1 MLAGAKD
8 CISGLSLSMNQ
19 GNEMSAFP
27 VTGASPTLAGSKR
40 ARLRVPITL
49 LLATLV
55 MGSGC
60 ALPRIHLPEAKPTI
74 PPLNQNSLV
83 FDANGHLITVLHAGE
98 NRALIPIEE
107 IPFVTRQAVVA
118 AEDERFYQHHGV
130 DAKAIIRATLANTE
144 KGRVVQGGSTITEQ
158 LVKNTI
164 GTGERTLLRKIRE
177 AETAWALENNYSKN
191 EILAMYL
198 NTVYFGQGAY
208 GIQAAAK
215 TYFSIPAWKLSLTQ
229 SALLAGLIRSPSTY
243 DPLFNAGLAKQRRDY
258 VLSRMNTL
266 GMITPSQYHAAR
278 AEQLQLDPYVDN
290 GRYPA
295 PYFVDYVKRWFLSN
309 EAFGATYQDRYHL
322 LFEGGLHIYT
332 TVDLTL
338 QRQAEQAVN
347 SILSYSTDPFG
358 AMTVIDPHTGAIK
371 AMVGGRDYFSKKGRF
386 AKLNLAT
393 GGATGRQAGSSF
405 KPFALVAALNS
416 GIPPTQLYQA
426 PSHIDIRL
434 PHGYVP
440 NIWPVD
446 NYDGQGGGVMT
457 LEDATINSVNTV
469 YAQVIM
475 QVGPKAVVD
484 VAHQM
489 GITRH
494 LSAVPSAVLGTNEV
508 DTLQMASAFGT
519 LATMGKHTEAMA
531 VTKVTDAA
539 GGLVYQAD
547 PQPEQVINAGVAWT
561 VDQILQKVV
570 QYGTGSQANIGR
582 PAAGKTGTAQQ
593 WSDAWFVGFTPDL
606 VAAVWVGFPQGRIR
620 MVAPRTRLDKVLG
633 GRWPAEIWHA
643 FMVNAT
649 RGTPV
654 KGFPRPKFGY
664 AVVPVDVTRGC
675 LPNTWTLPQDIK
687 VIQFFDGTQPMWR
700 CNEPSGPQLIPVPS
714 VVGMSEEAAVALLK
728 SYAFLVAVSVD
739 DVPGVQGLVVSQD
752 PARGAAAMQRT
763 VVTIHVA
770 SGAPLPSPSPNP
782 TPTESTP
789 PPTPTPTPSPSPSP
803 SP

>member
-1 MLAGAKD
+1 MK
-8 CISGLSLSMNQ
+8 Q

-40 ARLRVPITL
+40 ARLRLLFTV
-49 LLATLV
+49 LLAALV
-55 MGSGC
+55 LGSGC
-60 ALPRIHLPEAKPTI
+60 ALPYLRLPDAKPTI
-74 PPLNQNSLV
+74 PALPQNSLV

-98 NRALIPIEE
+98 NRTLIPIEE
-107 IPFVTRQAVVA
+107 IPFVTREAVVA
-118 AEDERFYQHHGV
+118 AEDERFFQHHGV

-144 KGRVVQGGSTITEQ
+144 HGRVVQGGSTITEQ

-164 GTGERTLLRKIRE
+164 GTDERTLFRKIRE
-177 AETAWALENNYSKN
+177 AETAWALEDNYSKN
-191 EILAMYL
+191 DILALYL
-198 NTVYFGQGAY
+198 NTVYFGHGAY

-215 TYFSIPAWKLSLTQ
+215 TYFSIPAWKLDLSQ

-243 DPLFNAGLAKQRRDY
+243 DPTFNPGLAGQRRDY
-258 VLSRMNTL
+258 VLSRMRAL
-266 GMITPSQYHAAR
+266 GMITSASYHAALV
-278 AEQLQLDPYVDN
+278 APIQLDPYEDT

-309 EAFGATYQDRYHL
+309 DEFGATYEDRYHL
-322 LFEGGLHIYT
+322 LFEGGLRIYT
-332 TVDLTL
+332 TVDLKL
-338 QRQAEQAVN
+338 QREAEKAVN
-347 SILSYSTDPFG
+347 SILTYKTDPYG
-358 AMTVIDPHTGAIK
+358 AMTVIDPSTGAIK
-371 AMVGGRDYFSKKGRF
+371 AMVGGRDYFSKKDRF

-416 GIPPTQLYQA
+416 GIPPTQVYAA

-434 PHGYVP
+434 PNGYVP

-446 NYDGQGGGVMT
+446 NYDGEGGGSMT

-475 QVGPKAVVD
+475 QVGAKAVVD

-494 LSAVPSAVLGTNEV
+494 LAAVPSAVLGTNEV
-508 DTLQMASAFGT
+508 DTLQMASAYGT
-519 LATMGKHTEAMA
+519 LATMGQHTDPMS
-531 VTKVTDAA
+531 VTKITDAA
-539 GGLVYQAD
+539 GRMVYEAD
-547 PQPEQVINAGVAWT
+547 PQGEQVINAGVAWT

-582 PAAGKTGTAQQ
+582 PVAGKTGTAQQ
-593 WSDAWFVGFTPDL
+593 WSDAWFVGFTPQL

-649 RGTPV
+649 RDTPV
-654 KGFPRPKFGY
+654 TGFPRPRFRY
-664 AVVPVDVTRGC
+664 VTVAVDVTRGC
-675 LPNTWTLPQDIK
+675 LPNTWTLPADIR
-687 VIQFFDGTQPMWR
+687 VIQYFDGTQPQWR
-700 CNEPSGPQLIPVPS
+700 CNEPSGPQVIPVPS

-728 SYAFLVAVSVD
+728 SYAFVVYVTVD
-739 DVPGVQGLVVSQD
+739 DVPGAQGVVVSQD
-752 PARGAAAMQRT
+752 PVGGTRALQRT
-763 VVTIHVA
+763 IVTIHVA
-770 SGAPLPSPSPNP
+770 SGAPPEPPPPSP
-782 TPTESTP
+782 TPSESTP
-789 PPTPTPTPSPSPSP
+789 PPSPTPSPTP
-803 SP
+803 